1 MQGWIYREETE
12 RKGVGGQTLTQRAN
26 SQTLSEG
33 SVHLLGFPYMTI
45 TADLINRAID
55 RTHAAFFLRGSD
67 VSGYISCHLKYNG
80 KDGGGFTGP
89 TQTSNKV

>member
-1 MQGWIYREETE
+1 
-12 RKGVGGQTLTQRAN
+12 
-26 SQTLSEG
+26 
-33 SVHLLGFPYMTI
+33 MTI

-55 RTHAAFFLRGSD
+55 RTFFLRGSN
-67 VSGYISCHLKYNG
+67 VSGYISCHLNYNG